1 MDNVVLPI
9 SKLAA
14 SIHSS
19 PSAPRSPLRTSVM
32 SNASPLRKRYTKLAG
47 AQAELSPILA
57 PGPLE
62 DAENMGFQAKYV
74 SLYNKHGALIIEH
87 KQMHDEL
94 QSKKET
100 IEDLRLRLSLAERA
114 LRQLETDY
122 KLAELAHQEDLACYR
137 RSLEELQHQTQCR
150 FEQANQDLLRT
161 LALYQNLDEKYAK
174 LLRSYK
180 ALQSNLELE
189 QNLKALLIDQ
199 IEHLTKERDI
209 LLSQVDPNLSSVSA
223 SDHDSLIF
231 NTNKRHLLGNV
242 PRDMQRRPLGIYQ
255 DLDGGAQL
263 QSPLSL
269 PNLDSDSDGS
279 VHASHHMSSF
289 VEGNAGE
296 GNFSASSPIKNAS
309 SSSIE
314 VSQNFHFP
322 TSGETSQNNIAR
334 NRNSL
339 PPRIETLVVNGDDRF
354 VPSPLKL
361 TRPSSAYLEGNVSLT
376 NSASDH
382 HISRKRSSYPKPHHS
397 RMNSLDLLPI
407 KVEFE
412 AVEQHPR
419 SASSPDRNFLQHL
432 DSVAEAETGDN
443 SRDLAFMKLNGFV
456 EPNKRDSMLTSSSK
470 RSSLLTDFN
479 ILSGDI
485 TKQEITKLKFELQ
498 SLRLHNEK
506 LLSYIGFELQKQKKN
521 IKKLSSKQRLR
532 PLSVEYSDAKL
543 IERLKDMLI
552 HKKRVLRLVS
562 INPILSTKYDSN
574 GHLFQTGLG
583 LGVPTESPNI
593 DEGDEFVFRSLFIG
607 SVKGDCDDYGFL
619 NHQSK
624 HNLRILSDQD
634 QEYLHETDEKLL
646 KKYKSQ
652 TFRRGHSYEDTN
664 EESDLLEEEDFI
676 EEDQDGV
683 VLTRCSSREWD
694 TNSEQSSSGSDVNYS
709 QLNRFN
715 QMKYIVL
722 GKEHM
727 KRQKRRKDDIIID
740 ENLKYKFLTLVV
752 GIVIVGFRFTS
763 HTQLQLQGS

>member
-1 MDNVVLPI
+1 MDNFVPPV

-14 SIHSS
+14 PIHNS
-19 PSAPRSPLRTSVM
+19 PSAPRSPLRASVM
-32 SNASPLRKRYTKLAG
+32 SNASPLRQRYAKLAG
-47 AQAELSPILA
+47 TQLDLPHQLVPE
-57 PGPLE
+57 PLE
-62 DAENMGFQAKYV
+62 DAENVSLQTKYIN
-74 SLYNKHGALIIEH
+74 LYNKHNALIIEN
-87 KQMHDEL
+87 KLMHDDL
-94 QSKKET
+94 KSKTET
-100 IEDLRLRLSLAERA
+100 AEDLHLRLSLTERA
-114 LRQLETDY
+114 LRLLEAEY
-122 KLAELAHQEDLACYR
+122 KLAELAHQEDLACYHS
-137 RSLEELQHQTQCR
+137 SLEKLQYLTQCR
-150 FEQANQDLLRT
+150 FEQTNQDLIRT
-161 LALYQNLDEKYAK
+161 LALYQSLDEKYTK

-209 LLSQVDPNLSSVSA
+209 LLSQIDPNISCVST
-223 SDHDSLIF
+223 SDHDSLVF
-231 NTNKRHLLGNV
+231 PTNKRHLLGNI
-242 PRDMQRRPLGIYQ
+242 PRNHQSRPLGIYQ
-255 DLDGGAQL
+255 NHDGATQLYSL
-263 QSPLSL
+263 QSS
-269 PNLDSDSDGS
+269 PNLESDSDGS

-289 VEGNAGE
+289 VEGGAGE
-296 GNFSASSPIKNAS
+296 ENFSASSPIKNAS
-309 SSSIE
+309 SSSID

-322 TSGETSQNNIAR
+322 TSGDTSQNNILR

-339 PPRIETLVVNGDDRF
+339 PPRIETLLVNGDDQF

-361 TRPSSAYLEGNVSLT
+361 TRPTSANLEGNVSL
-376 NSASDH
+376 AGSDH
-382 HISRKRSSYPKPHHS
+382 HNNRKRSSCPKPHHS

-412 AVEQHPR
+412 AAQPHPR
-419 SASSPDRNFLQHL
+419 SSSSPDKNFLQHL
-432 DSVAEAETGDN
+432 DSVAEAETVDN

-532 PLSVEYSDAKL
+532 PTSVEYSDAKL

-574 GHLFQTGLG
+574 GHLFQSGIGIGL
-583 LGVPTESPNI
+583 PAESPNI

-634 QEYLHETDEKLL
+634 QKYLHETDEKLI

-652 TFRRGHSYEDTN
+652 TFRRDTSYEED
-664 EESDLLEEEDFI
+664 EHEDYDLLEEDDFI
-676 EEDQDGV
+676 EEEGEAV
-683 VLTRCSSREWD
+683 TRCSSREWD
-694 TNSEQSSSGSDVNYS
+694 THSEQSSSGSDVNYS

-727 KRQKRRKDDIIID
+727 KRQKKKKDEIIID